1 MNSSDNAYEKLCL
14 VPINTYEKIIEKCD
28 GEEKDEISKLNPSES
43 QVSLSMD
50 SKVNDLNEN
59 KTHETTEL
67 TLNQI
72 KDDSN
77 VKPEIPSP
85 IPSIHSSSNNDSKNV
100 VPLKNDSSMTRENR
114 DQNDCPPTSQNS
126 ILRIKPYLCQTC
138 SKRYATPFTLKRHQK
153 NKHGIGQ
160 IYKPQEN
167 LSNDVKEK
175 QQSTQNLKKNFDSD
189 NRYAVSNQV
198 SRKRKLVDEDIH
210 EENEEIPIKR
220 VRRATGIKRKYN
232 EKEYEQRKRKQMVN
246 WNTF

>member
-59 KTHETTEL
+59 KTHETTEM

-85 IPSIHSSSNNDSKNV
+85 IPSIHSSSNND
-100 VPLKNDSSMTRENR
+100 
-114 DQNDCPPTSQNS
+114 
-126 ILRIKPYLCQTC
+126 
-138 SKRYATPFTLKRHQK
+138 
-153 NKHGIGQ
+153 
-160 IYKPQEN
+160 
-167 LSNDVKEK
+167 
-175 QQSTQNLKKNFDSD
+175 
-189 NRYAVSNQV
+189 
-198 SRKRKLVDEDIH
+198 
-210 EENEEIPIKR
+210 
-220 VRRATGIKRKYN
+220 
-232 EKEYEQRKRKQMVN
+232 
-246 WNTF
+246 